1 MNPGDAEAAI
11 EEILDKLRSGRKIDP
26 AEARDEI
33 LHTTAC
39 KAAIKAGYQTEK
51 EEMKKLVEAVL
62 SGEVRY
68 CPHGRPVSVRLD
80 RKDLDKL
87 FKRIV

>member
-1 MNPGDAEAAI
+1 M
-11 EEILDKLRSGRKIDP
+11 EEILEKLRSGRNIDP
-26 AEARDEI
+26 AAARDEI

-39 KAAIKAGYQTEK
+39 KAAIKAGYKTEK
-51 EEMKKLVEAVL
+51 AELEKLVEAVL
-62 SGEVRY
+62 SGAVRY
-68 CPHGRPVSVRLD
+68 CPHGRPVSVRLE